1 MESNT
6 RSLAKAVSYRLL
18 GSAMTAVIVL
28 LWTGR
33 PGLSFGVGLFD
44 MVAKIGLYF
53 VHERIWNHISFG
65 RPKPPEYEI

>member
-6 RSLAKAVSYRLL
+6 RSLAKAISYRLL
-18 GSAMTAVIVL
+18 GSALTAIIVL
-28 LWTGR
+28 IWTGR
-33 PGLSFGVGLFD
+33 PALSAGIGIFD